1 MQETNTVE
9 IKKQIEDRTFRRYVL
24 SVNSGQEDL
33 VLENLKER
41 VVRQWLQEDV
51 IELLNPKVNE
61 VSVSKKWEKVIK
73 QKRLYPGYLFFKSR
87 MNDKIWYVIRNTPW
101 VRLIVWADTHPVPLT
116 DDEFNKMMQQVQAS
130 EDSLDVRVPFKKG
143 DLVLIKSWDLKG
155 TKWTVLSVDS
165 EKWLITVSVEWLGQ
179 LTPTTVCLNGYC
191 GNCSIVLSSK
201 IPNHDRKQKS
211 NYVFI
216 DSLISQLI
224 DSLFVNLYE
233 EGYVV

>member
-24 SVNSGQEDL
+24 SVNSGQEEL

-51 IELLNPKVNE
+51 IELLNPKINE

-130 EDSLDVRVPFKKG
+130 EDSLDIKVPFKKG

-155 TKWTVLSVDS
+155 TKWTVISVDS
-165 EKWLITVSVEWLGQ
+165 EKWLVTVSVEWLWQ
-179 LTPTTVCLNGYC
+179 LTPTTVWMDTVE
-191 GNCSIVLSSK
+191 IA
-201 IPNHDRKQKS
+201 Q
-211 NYVFI
+211 
-216 DSLISQLI
+216 
-224 DSLFVNLYE
+224 
-233 EGYVV
+233 

>member
-24 SVNSGQEDL
+24 SVNSWQEEL

-41 VVRQWLQEDV
+41 VVRQGLQDDV
-51 IELLNPKVNE
+51 IELLNPKINE

-130 EDSLDVRVPFKKG
+130 EDSLDIKVPFKKW
-143 DLVLIKSWDLKG
+143 DLVLIKSGDLKWTKG
-155 TKWTVLSVDS
+155 TVISVDS
-165 EKWLITVSVEWLGQ
+165 EKWLVTVSVEWLWQ
-179 LTPTTVCLNGYC
+179 LTPTTVWMDTVE
-191 GNCSIVLSSK
+191 IA
-201 IPNHDRKQKS
+201 Q
-211 NYVFI
+211 
-216 DSLISQLI
+216 
-224 DSLFVNLYE
+224 
-233 EGYVV
+233 

>member
-24 SVNSGQEDL
+24 SVNSGQEEL

-41 VVRQWLQEDV
+41 VARQWLQEDV

-130 EDSLDVRVPFKKG
+130 EDSLDIKVPFKKW

-165 EKWLITVSVEWLGQ
+165 EKWLVTVSVEWLGQ
-179 LTPTTVCLNGYC
+179 LTPTTVWMDTVE
-191 GNCSIVLSSK
+191 IA
-201 IPNHDRKQKS
+201 Q
-211 NYVFI
+211 
-216 DSLISQLI
+216 
-224 DSLFVNLYE
+224 
-233 EGYVV
+233 

>member
-51 IELLNPKVNE
+51 VELLNPKVNE
-61 VSVSKKWEKVIK
+61 VSVSKKWEKVVK

-116 DDEFNKMMQQVQAS
+116 DEEFDRMMQQVKAS
-130 EDSLDVRVPFKKG
+130 EDSLDIKVPFKKW
-143 DLVLIKSWDLKG
+143 DLVLIKSWDLKW
-155 TKWTVLSVDS
+155 TKWTVISVDS
-165 EKWLITVSVEWLGQ
+165 EKWLITVSVEWLWQ
-179 LTPTTVCLNGYC
+179 LTPTTVWMDTVE
-191 GNCSIVLSSK
+191 IA
-201 IPNHDRKQKS
+201 Q
-211 NYVFI
+211 
-216 DSLISQLI
+216 
-224 DSLFVNLYE
+224 
-233 EGYVV
+233 

>member
-9 IKKQIEDRTFRRYVL
+9 IKKQIEDRSFRRYVL

-41 VVRQWLQEDV
+41 VIRQWLQEDV
-51 IELLNPKVNE
+51 IELLNPKINE

-73 QKRLYPGYLFFKSR
+73 QKRLYPWYLFFKSR
-87 MNDKIWYVIRNTPW
+87 MNDKIWYVIRNTPG

-130 EDSLDVRVPFKKG
+130 EDSLDVKVPFKKG

-165 EKWLITVSVEWLGQ
+165 EKWLVTVSVEWLGQ
-179 LTPTTVCLNGYC
+179 LTPTTVWMDTVE
-191 GNCSIVLSSK
+191 IA
-201 IPNHDRKQKS
+201 Q
-211 NYVFI
+211 
-216 DSLISQLI
+216 
-224 DSLFVNLYE
+224 
-233 EGYVV
+233 

>member
-41 VVRQWLQEDV
+41 VARQWLQEDV
-51 IELLNPKVNE
+51 VELLNPKVNE

-116 DDEFNKMMQQVQAS
+116 DDEFNKMMQQIQAS
-130 EDSLDVRVPFKKG
+130 EDSLDVKVPFKKW

-155 TKWTVLSVDS
+155 TKWSVISVDS
-165 EKWLITVSVEWLGQ
+165 EKWLVTVSVEWLGQ
-179 LTPTTVCLNGYC
+179 LTPTTVWMDTVE
-191 GNCSIVLSSK
+191 IA
-201 IPNHDRKQKS
+201 Q
-211 NYVFI
+211 
-216 DSLISQLI
+216 
-224 DSLFVNLYE
+224 
-233 EGYVV
+233 

>member
-1 MQETNTVE
+1 MPETNTVE

-41 VVRQWLQEDV
+41 VIRQWLQEDV
-51 IELLNPKVNE
+51 IELLNPKINE
-61 VSVSKKWEKVIK
+61 VSMNKKWEKIVK

-130 EDSLDVRVPFKKG
+130 EESLDVKVPFKKW
-143 DLVLIKSWDLKG
+143 DFVEIKSWEL
-155 TKWTVLSVDS
+155 KWTRGKIISVDS
-165 EKWLITVSVEWLGQ
+165 EKWLVTISTELLGRITPMTVWMDTVEIAQ
-179 LTPTTVCLNGYC
+179 
-191 GNCSIVLSSK
+191 
-201 IPNHDRKQKS
+201 
-211 NYVFI
+211 
-216 DSLISQLI
+216 
-224 DSLFVNLYE
+224 
-233 EGYVV
+233 

>member
-51 IELLNPKVNE
+51 VELLNPKVNE

-87 MNDKIWYVIRNTPW
+87 MNDKIWYVIRNTPG

-130 EDSLDVRVPFKKG
+130 EDSLDIKVPFKKW
-143 DLVLIKSWDLKG
+143 DLVLIKSWDLKW
-155 TKWTVLSVDS
+155 TKWTVISVDS
-165 EKWLITVSVEWLGQ
+165 EKWLVTVSVEWLGQ
-179 LTPTTVCLNGYC
+179 LTPTTVWMDTVE
-191 GNCSIVLSSK
+191 IA
-201 IPNHDRKQKS
+201 Q
-211 NYVFI
+211 
-216 DSLISQLI
+216 
-224 DSLFVNLYE
+224 
-233 EGYVV
+233 

>member
-130 EDSLDVRVPFKKG
+130 EDSLDIKVPFKKW
-143 DLVLIKSWDLKG
+143 DLVLIKSWDLKW
-155 TKWTVLSVDS
+155 TKWTVISVDS
-165 EKWLITVSVEWLGQ
+165 EKWLVTVSVEWLGQ
-179 LTPTTVCLNGYC
+179 LTPTTVWMDTVE
-191 GNCSIVLSSK
+191 IA
-201 IPNHDRKQKS
+201 Q
-211 NYVFI
+211 
-216 DSLISQLI
+216 
-224 DSLFVNLYE
+224 
-233 EGYVV
+233 

>member
-24 SVNSGQEDL
+24 SVNSGQEEL

-41 VVRQWLQEDV
+41 VARQWLQEDV
-51 IELLNPKVNE
+51 IELLNPKINE

-73 QKRLYPGYLFFKSR
+73 QKRLYPWYLFFKSR

-116 DDEFNKMMQQVQAS
+116 DDEFNKMMQQVQSS

-155 TKWTVLSVDS
+155 TKWTVISVDS
-165 EKWLITVSVEWLGQ
+165 DKWLVTVSVERLGQ
-179 LTPTTVCLNGYC
+179 LTPTTVWMDTVE
-191 GNCSIVLSSK
+191 IA
-201 IPNHDRKQKS
+201 Q
-211 NYVFI
+211 
-216 DSLISQLI
+216 
-224 DSLFVNLYE
+224 
-233 EGYVV
+233 

>member
-24 SVNSGQEDL
+24 SVNSGQEEL

-41 VVRQWLQEDV
+41 VARQWLQEDV

-130 EDSLDVRVPFKKG
+130 EDSLDIKVPFKKW

-155 TKWTVLSVDS
+155 TKWTILSVDS
-165 EKWLITVSVEWLGQ
+165 EKWLVTVSVEWLGQ
-179 LTPTTVCLNGYC
+179 LTPTTVWMDTVE
-191 GNCSIVLSSK
+191 IA
-201 IPNHDRKQKS
+201 Q
-211 NYVFI
+211 
-216 DSLISQLI
+216 
-224 DSLFVNLYE
+224 
-233 EGYVV
+233 

>member
-24 SVNSGQEDL
+24 SVNSGQEEL

-41 VVRQWLQEDV
+41 VARQWLQEDV

-116 DDEFNKMMQQVQAS
+116 DEEFNKMMQQVQAS
-130 EDSLDVRVPFKKG
+130 EDSLDVKVPFKKG
-143 DLVLIKSWDLKG
+143 DLVLIKSWDLKW
-155 TKWTVLSVDS
+155 TKWTILSIDS
-165 EKWLITVSVEWLGQ
+165 EKWLVTVSVEWLGQ
-179 LTPTTVCLNGYC
+179 LTPTTVGMDTVE
-191 GNCSIVLSSK
+191 IA
-201 IPNHDRKQKS
+201 Q
-211 NYVFI
+211 
-216 DSLISQLI
+216 
-224 DSLFVNLYE
+224 
-233 EGYVV
+233 

>member
-24 SVNSGQEDL
+24 SVNSGQEEL

-41 VVRQWLQEDV
+41 VARQWLQEDV

-87 MNDKIWYVIRNTPW
+87 MNDKIWYVIRNTPG

-116 DDEFNKMMQQVQAS
+116 DDEFNQMMQQVKAS
-130 EDSLDVRVPFKKG
+130 EDSSDIKVPFKKW
-143 DLVLIKSWDLKG
+143 DLVKIKSWDLKW
-155 TKWTVLSVDS
+155 TEWTVISVDS
-165 EKWLITVSVEWLGQ
+165 EKWLVTVSVEWLGQ
-179 LTPTTVCLNGYC
+179 LTPTTVWMDTVE
-191 GNCSIVLSSK
+191 IA
-201 IPNHDRKQKS
+201 Q
-211 NYVFI
+211 
-216 DSLISQLI
+216 
-224 DSLFVNLYE
+224 
-233 EGYVV
+233 

>member
-9 IKKQIEDRTFRRYVL
+9 IKKQIQDRTFRRYVL
-24 SVNSGQEDL
+24 SVNSGQEEL

-41 VVRQWLQEDV
+41 VARQWLQEDV

-116 DDEFNKMMQQVQAS
+116 DEEFNKMMQQVQAS
-130 EDSLDVRVPFKKG
+130 EDSLDIKVPFKKG
-143 DLVLIKSWDLKG
+143 DLVLIKSWDLKW
-155 TKWTVLSVDS
+155 TKWTILSIDS
-165 EKWLITVSVEWLGQ
+165 EKWLVTVSVEWLGQ
-179 LTPTTVCLNGYC
+179 LTPTTVGMDTVE
-191 GNCSIVLSSK
+191 IA
-201 IPNHDRKQKS
+201 Q
-211 NYVFI
+211 
-216 DSLISQLI
+216 
-224 DSLFVNLYE
+224 
-233 EGYVV
+233 

>member
-130 EDSLDVRVPFKKG
+130 EDSLDVKVPFKKG
-143 DLVLIKSWDLKG
+143 DLVLIKSWDLKW

-179 LTPTTVCLNGYC
+179 LTPTTVWMDTVE
-191 GNCSIVLSSK
+191 IA
-201 IPNHDRKQKS
+201 Q
-211 NYVFI
+211 
-216 DSLISQLI
+216 
-224 DSLFVNLYE
+224 
-233 EGYVV
+233 

>member
-1 MQETNTVE
+1 MRETNTVE

-130 EDSLDVRVPFKKG
+130 EDSLDVKVPFKKG
-143 DLVLIKSWDLKG
+143 DLVLIKSWDLKW

-179 LTPTTVCLNGYC
+179 LTPTTVWMDTVE
-191 GNCSIVLSSK
+191 IA
-201 IPNHDRKQKS
+201 Q
-211 NYVFI
+211 
-216 DSLISQLI
+216 
-224 DSLFVNLYE
+224 
-233 EGYVV
+233 

>member
-1 MQETNTVE
+1 MPETNTVE

-51 IELLNPKVNE
+51 IELLNPKINE
-61 VSVSKKWEKVIK
+61 ISMNKKWEKIVK

-130 EDSLDVRVPFKKG
+130 EESLDVKVPFKKW
-143 DLVLIKSWDLKG
+143 DFIEIKSWEL
-155 TKWTVLSVDS
+155 KWTRGKIISVDS
-165 EKWLITVSVEWLGQ
+165 EKWLVTISTELLGRITPMTVWMDTVEIAQ
-179 LTPTTVCLNGYC
+179 
-191 GNCSIVLSSK
+191 
-201 IPNHDRKQKS
+201 
-211 NYVFI
+211 
-216 DSLISQLI
+216 
-224 DSLFVNLYE
+224 
-233 EGYVV
+233 

>member
-41 VVRQWLQEDV
+41 VVRQWLQDDV
-51 IELLNPKVNE
+51 VELLNPKVNE
-61 VSVSKKWEKVIK
+61 VSVSKKWEKVVK

-116 DDEFNKMMQQVQAS
+116 DDEFNKMMQQVKAS
-130 EDSLDVRVPFKKG
+130 EDLSDIKVPFKKG
-143 DLVLIKSWDLKG
+143 DLVLIKSWDLKW
-155 TKWTVLSVDS
+155 TKWTVISVDS
-165 EKWLITVSVEWLGQ
+165 EKWFVTVSVEWLGQ
-179 LTPTTVCLNGYC
+179 LTPTTVWMDTVE
-191 GNCSIVLSSK
+191 IA
-201 IPNHDRKQKS
+201 Q
-211 NYVFI
+211 
-216 DSLISQLI
+216 
-224 DSLFVNLYE
+224 
-233 EGYVV
+233 

>member
-24 SVNSGQEDL
+24 SVNSGQEEL

-41 VVRQWLQEDV
+41 VARQGLQEDV
-51 IELLNPKVNE
+51 IELMNPKVNE
-61 VSVSKKWEKVIK
+61 VSVSKKWEKIIK

-130 EDSLDVRVPFKKG
+130 EDSSDIKVPFKKG

-165 EKWLITVSVEWLGQ
+165 DKWLITVSVEWLGQ
-179 LTPTTVCLNGYC
+179 LTPTTVWMDTVE
-191 GNCSIVLSSK
+191 IA
-201 IPNHDRKQKS
+201 Q
-211 NYVFI
+211 
-216 DSLISQLI
+216 
-224 DSLFVNLYE
+224 
-233 EGYVV
+233 

>member
-165 EKWLITVSVEWLGQ
+165 DKWLVTVSVEWLGQ
-179 LTPTTVCLNGYC
+179 LTPTTVWMDTVE
-191 GNCSIVLSSK
+191 IA
-201 IPNHDRKQKS
+201 Q
-211 NYVFI
+211 
-216 DSLISQLI
+216 
-224 DSLFVNLYE
+224 
-233 EGYVV
+233 

>member
-130 EDSLDVRVPFKKG
+130 EDSLNVKVPFKKG
-143 DLVLIKSWDLKG
+143 DLVLIKSGDLKG

-165 EKWLITVSVEWLGQ
+165 EKW
-179 LTPTTVCLNGYC
+179 
-191 GNCSIVLSSK
+191 
-201 IPNHDRKQKS
+201 
-211 NYVFI
+211 
-216 DSLISQLI
+216 
-224 DSLFVNLYE
+224 
-233 EGYVV
+233 

>member
-24 SVNSGQEDL
+24 SVNSGQEEL

-41 VVRQWLQEDV
+41 VARQWLQEDV

-130 EDSLDVRVPFKKG
+130 EDSSDIRVPFKKW

-179 LTPTTVCLNGYC
+179 LTPTTVWMDTVE
-191 GNCSIVLSSK
+191 IA
-201 IPNHDRKQKS
+201 Q
-211 NYVFI
+211 
-216 DSLISQLI
+216 
-224 DSLFVNLYE
+224 
-233 EGYVV
+233 